1 MGANVNYK
9 VTMKHVKTIV
19 VSACNEEDAREIAS
33 CISFLDP
40 RWESEEDWSAEPDCD
55 IEIEHR

>member
-19 VSACNEEDAREIAS
+19 VSACNEEDALEIAS
-33 CISFLDP
+33 QIKFSDP
-40 RWESEEDWSAEPDCD
+40 EWDAEEEWSAEPDYEED
-55 IEIEHR
+55 E